1 MDFNL
6 SNLSSAGTTAGEPIP
21 VKVLVLGS
29 GPAGFSAALYA
40 ARADLNPI
48 VLAGMELGGQV
59 AVTYTVENYPGF
71 PDGVSGPGLVE
82 LFQKQAERFG
92 AKVEFDTADAVDLS
106 QRPFR
111 VKTYN
116 AEYLA
121 EALIVTTGAT
131 PKHLNVP
138 GEKELTGRGVS
149 YCATCDG
156 WFFKEKNVVVVG
168 GGDSALEEALFL
180 TRYAQSVTI
189 IHRRAELRAGAILQN
204 RAMADPK
211 IKFLWNSV
219 VTEVK
224 GDGSVKAVSI
234 QNVETGAVT
243 DLPIDGV
250 FIFIGHTPNT
260 QLFEGQLE
268 MDDQN
273 YLVTDKYMR
282 TNVPGVFAGGEVADP
297 HFRQVITSAGMGAA
311 AAMQANHFLSDL
323 EAEESTAPAETAQ
336 A

>member
-6 SNLSSAGTTAGEPIP
+6 SNLSSSGNTAGEPIP

-92 AKVEFDTADAVDLS
+92 AKVEFDTAETVDLS

-121 EALIVTTGAT
+121 EALIISTGAT

-168 GGDSALEEALFL
+168 GGDSALEESLFL

-224 GDGSVKAVSI
+224 GEGAVKAVSI

-268 MDDQN
+268 MDDQD

-323 EAEESTAPAETAQ
+323 EAEEADAPAETAR

>member
-6 SNLSSAGTTAGEPIP
+6 SNLSSSGNTAGEPIP

-92 AKVEFDTADAVDLS
+92 AKVEFDTAETVDLS

-121 EALIVTTGAT
+121 EALIISTGAT

-168 GGDSALEEALFL
+168 GGDSALEESLFL

-224 GDGSVKAVSI
+224 GEGAVKAVSI

-268 MDDQN
+268 MDDQD

-323 EAEESTAPAETAQ
+323 EVEEADAPAETAR